1 MSFDILAPMIR
12 TKQIALLLP
21 GFLLYISSLAQEPLS
36 IRESVAEAY
45 TTFRPSMPE
54 ALAWI
59 PGEEAFSYIQ
69 RDEEKGQTI
78 MKGFVDGRPHEALMS
93 LVELNKLFK
102 STGFAGPE
110 EIPSF
115 EWLDNERVLI
125 SFKGQYWK
133 VNLVRRSQVEKAIS
147 CMDIAV
153 NRDLAPDKD
162 HVAFT
167 YKNDIYY
174 SSKTSD
180 SLFITQNIDKNIT
193 SGQAVSRFEFGISK
207 GIFWSPYSDRI
218 AYYTKDETAVSDY
231 EVMDYDPIPA
241 APSPFKYP
249 MAGGPSEKVSIEI
262 FSIKNK
268 DKVTLQTEGP
278 KDQYLTSVTWAADG
292 KSLYVGHLDRSQDD
306 FQLRQ
311 YDAKTGKA
319 IRVLFSEHNDKYVEP
334 EHDVFPLEGT
344 EGEFLWFS
352 ERDGYEHIYHY
363 AADGKLINQV
373 TSGERVMLEILR
385 YDKESGTLW
394 VMGTDS
400 PLETVLYKVN
410 VLGGEMTRV
419 TKSLGKHKVIMHQTE
434 DMFIDFH
441 SSLSIPMDVRIMDGD
456 GRELYQVSS
465 AADPLEGRRVG
476 TTEIIELKAKDGTTL
491 YSRLIKPND
500 FDPNKS
506 YPVLVYLYN
515 GPHVQLIEDTWLG
528 GASLWMHAMA
538 ERGYIIFTVDGRGSS
553 DRGREFEQAVHS
565 RAGILEV
572 EDQMVGVDYLRTLPY
587 VDAERMGIHG
597 WSYGG
602 YMTLN
607 MMLRKPGVFKVAVAG
622 GPVTDW
628 RFYEVMYTE
637 RYMETPKTNENGYRE
652 TQLAPLA
659 DQLEGKLMLI
669 HGSSDDVVVMQHTMV
684 MLNAFINADKQVDLF
699 IYPGHKHNV
708 VGPDRVHLMTKVLDY
723 IDEEIGN

>member
-1 MSFDILAPMIR
+1 
-12 TKQIALLLP
+12 
-21 GFLLYISSLAQEPLS
+21 
-36 IRESVAEAY
+36 
-45 TTFRPSMPE
+45 MPE